1 MATAGDRIRDL
12 PLATAPSSAAFTYL
26 IDSTGDSKA
35 DRAAMQNWLQ
45 TNSDSSLRF
54 ITTQAQLTSALAEAG
69 TLILRLGAN
78 ITLPAGSTLIPKEKS
93 IEFNNFKFVKGSGS
107 TLLFHGMC
115 IAERQQIFSGF
126 NAGDIIGIFGRTE
139 IYPEW
144 WGLQTDR
151 HDIAINCAI
160 QSSTRAGA
168 AGLTYPDWH
177 GTTVS
182 LGPRIYYVARPI
194 DCTGGYINIRGSG
207 SAQTSIITTSAWV
220 ADTWEQAEIWGNP
233 ALNVPN
239 HAAVIWIGGVY
250 VGAGASNGATYRNQV
265 TGVLIDC
272 GPAGFALRTT
282 NKRISGI
289 SSKSGVEECSII
301 DEVVITYATGFGIG
315 FCRHRNAD
323 GNYYP
328 ATVNGLSITNFW
340 IYGATYSDYY
350 GMYFSAWTNNC
361 RVDTGTVAGGLS
373 KSISSQWNVNTSITP
388 PGVGFDTTSVGPTI
402 YTDPI
407 WIRTYPQTGIYTS
420 GANVSLSNI
429 HIESSVVGILV
440 AQADAASNV
449 TINNVK
455 VFGLMDRARNPVYM
469 FDGISGLG
477 AAPADNG
484 TVAHY
489 YGYGCGVLIAWYS
502 EASRVNFTGRCTIN
516 NLYAAATTYLLRDSI
531 YNVHLSAFGMGEYA
545 TTPSGAGVG
554 GLMSFY
560 TRGNIYRVQNIGV
573 TGASGNGTTATLT
586 FATQTIAIPGIGSTI
601 TVAGISPSG
610 YNGSY
615 VVTASSATSV
625 SYLNTTTTSYSS
637 GGTIG
642 VKLEYNT
649 ASPPTDRTYF
659 LGPIF

>member
-1 MATAGDRIRDL
+1 
-12 PLATAPSSAAFTYL
+12 
-26 IDSTGDSKA
+26 
-35 DRAAMQNWLQ
+35 
-45 TNSDSSLRF
+45 
-54 ITTQAQLTSALAEAG
+54 
-69 TLILRLGAN
+69 
-78 ITLPAGSTLIPKEKS
+78 
-93 IEFNNFKFVKGSGS
+93 
-107 TLLFHGMC
+107 
-115 IAERQQIFSGF
+115 
-126 NAGDIIGIFGRTE
+126 
-139 IYPEW
+139 
-144 WGLQTDR
+144 
-151 HDIAINCAI
+151 
-160 QSSTRAGA
+160 
-168 AGLTYPDWH
+168 
-177 GTTVS
+177 
-182 LGPRIYYVARPI
+182 
-194 DCTGGYINIRGSG
+194 
-207 SAQTSIITTSAWV
+207 V

-429 HIESSVVGILV
+429 HIESSVIGILV

-469 FDGISGLG
+469 FDGISAPG
-477 AAPADNG
+477 AAPADDG

-489 YGYGCGVLIAWYS
+489 YGYGCGVLIAWYN

-516 NLYAAATTYLLRDSI
+516 NLYALASSYLIRDSI

-545 TTPSGAGVG
+545 LNPTGAGVG

-560 TRGNIYRVQNIGV
+560 TRGNIYRVAGGV
-573 TGASGNGTTATLT
+573 R
-586 FATQTIAIPGIGSTI
+586 
-601 TVAGISPSG
+601 
-610 YNGSY
+610 
-615 VVTASSATSV
+615 
-625 SYLNTTTTSYSS
+625 
-637 GGTIG
+637 
-642 VKLEYNT
+642 LEYVYT
-649 ASPPTDRTYF
+649 SPPTDRTYF
-659 LGPIF
+659 LGPVY

>member
-1 MATAGDRIRDL
+1 MSSLICKL
-12 PLATAPSSAAFTYL
+12 SSAVCNIFSRL
-26 IDSTGDSKA
+26 
-35 DRAAMQNWLQ
+35 
-45 TNSDSSLRF
+45 
-54 ITTQAQLTSALAEAG
+54 AQVELTSNIRSTSRNIYTEPQLVAALAETG
-69 TLILRLGAN
+69 PRVLYLRSDIILSNVTYIQGSDKTIVFNDWRIIQGLTPGQLRLYGP
-78 ITLPAGSTLIPKEKS
+78 I
-93 IEFNNFKFVKGSGS
+93 
-107 TLLFHGMC
+107 
-115 IAERQQIFSGF
+115 IADRQQIFVSF
-126 NAGDIIGIFGRTE
+126 TAGQIVGTFGSID

-144 WGLQTDR
+144 WGLQDGR

-168 AGLTYPDWH
+168 VGLTYPDWH

-220 ADTWEQAEIWGNP
+220 ADTWMQAEIWGNP
-233 ALNVPN
+233 SVNLPN
-239 HAAVIWIGGVY
+239 HAAVIWIGGLY
-250 VGAGASNGATYRNQV
+250 TDAGNANGATYRNQV
-265 TGVLIDC
+265 TGVHIDC

-315 FCRHRNAD
+315 FCRHRALD
-323 GNYYP
+323 GSYPP

-373 KSISSQWNVNTSITP
+373 KSISAQWGTDTRP
-388 PGVGFDTTSVGPTI
+388 PPNGVGSDTTVNPSVGAII
-402 YTDPI
+402 YPDPI
-407 WIRTYPQTGIYTS
+407 WVRTYPQTGIYTS
-420 GANVSLSNI
+420 GANISLNNI
-429 HIESSVVGILV
+429 HIESSVIGILV

-455 VFGLMDRARNPVYM
+455 VFGLMDRALSAVYA

-489 YGYGCGVLIAWYS
+489 YGYGCGVLIAWYN

-516 NLYAAATTYLLRDSI
+516 NLYAASTTYLLRDSI
-531 YNVHLSAFGMGEYA
+531 YNVLLSAFGMGEYA
-545 TTPSGAGVG
+545 LSPTGAGVG

-560 TRGNIYRVQNIGV
+560 TRGNIYRLQNENV
-573 TGASGNGTTATLT
+573 TAANGNGTTATLT
-586 FATQTIAIPGIGSTI
+586 FPTRTVAIHGVGSTI
-601 TVAGISPSG
+601 IVTGVTPTG
-610 YNGSY
+610 YNGTF
-615 VVTASSATSV
+615 VVTASTATSV
-625 SYLNTTTTSYSS
+625 SYLNATTAVGSA
-637 GGTIG
+637 GGTIRA
-642 VKLEYNT
+642 KLEYNP
-649 ASPPTDRTYF
+649 ALPPTDRQYF
-659 LGPIF
+659 IGPIF

>member
-1 MATAGDRIRDL
+1 METPWNFLSRFIESRSGKFWGDSLFFSFFKKPIVNDSMATAGSRIRNL
-12 PLATAPSSAAFTYL
+12 SLATAPSSGAFTYL
-26 IDSTGDSKA
+26 VDSTGDLKA
-35 DRAAMQNWLQ
+35 DRTAMQNWLQ
-45 TNSDSSLRF
+45 TNYDSSLRF
-54 ITTQAQLTSALAEAG
+54 ITTQAQLTSALTDAG
-69 TLILRLGAN
+69 ALILRLGAN

-93 IEFNNFKFVKGSGS
+93 IDFNNFKFVKGSGS

-151 HDIAINCAI
+151 HDIAINCAVR
-160 QSSTRAGA
+160 SSTRAGA
-168 AGLTYPDWH
+168 VGLTYPDWH

-220 ADTWEQAEIWGNP
+220 ADTWMQAEIWGNP
-233 ALNVPN
+233 AVNLPN
-239 HAAVIWIGGVY
+239 HAAVIWIGGLY
-250 VGAGASNGATYRNQV
+250 KDAGNSNGATYRNQV

-272 GPAGFALRTT
+272 GAAGFALRTT

-315 FCRHRNAD
+315 FCRHRALD
-323 GNYYP
+323 GSYPP
-328 ATVNGLSITNFW
+328 ATINGLSITNFW

-361 RVDTGTVAGGLS
+361 RVDTGTVAGGLA
-373 KSISSQWNVNTSITP
+373 KSISSQYGVNTSP
-388 PGVGFDTTSVGPTI
+388 APAGVGFDTNPDGPRAII
-402 YTDPI
+402 YDDPI
-407 WIRTYPQTGIYTS
+407 WIRTYPQTAIYTS

-429 HIESSVVGILV
+429 HIENSVVGILV

-449 TINNVK
+449 TINNIK
-455 VFGLMDRARNPVYM
+455 VFGLMDRARNPVYAL
-469 FDGISGLG
+469 DGVSAPG
-477 AAPADNG
+477 AAPADDG

-489 YGYGCGVLIAWYS
+489 YGYGCGVLIAAAT
-502 EASRVNFTGRCTIN
+502 EGAAVPRVNFTGRCTIN
-516 NLYAAATTYLLRDSI
+516 NLYALYTSYLLRDSI

-545 TTPSGAGVG
+545 LNPTGAGVG

-560 TRGNIYRVQNIGV
+560 TRGNIYRVVGGV
-573 TGASGNGTTATLT
+573 R
-586 FATQTIAIPGIGSTI
+586 
-601 TVAGISPSG
+601 
-610 YNGSY
+610 
-615 VVTASSATSV
+615 
-625 SYLNTTTTSYSS
+625 
-637 GGTIG
+637 
-642 VKLEYNT
+642 LEYVY

-659 LGPIF
+659 LGPIY